1 MGASADAFAVSL
13 GRGTGFRRSELPAI
27 LGTGLVFGA
36 VAAIAPVIGWLAGS
50 AANGLFAAVDHWIA
64 FAILSLLGIAMI
76 RGEKDGARETNRAPV
91 LSVRMLLLAAIAI
104 NIDAAA
110 VNIDAAAVGM
120 TLGLVKA
127 DITATALA
135 IGAATFL
142 MSGLGMVFGRIANAA
157 LGHTAATAGGLMLIA
172 VGFSIPLRHL
182 AII

>member
-110 VNIDAAAVGM
+110 VGM